1 MQPATPQ
8 AIVFGM
14 FYYGERGSTIK
25 LIELLYFIGKGTKK
39 EHYIRL
45 IQLSAMTGAGVGL
58 NQKQYIIKRMTPVEW
73 VFI

>member
-8 AIVFGM
+8 AIVLGV
-14 FYYGERGSTIK
+14 FYYGERGRTIK

-45 IQLSAMTGAGVGL
+45 IQLRAMTGAGVGL